1 MSRELGAKLYDY
13 YRSTRPRKAPRSK
26 VILANAPGER
36 SPMRSDYARCQT
48 ISRGSRN
55 AKRFKCSATTFSNR
69 DAVSSSG
76 TVSAIAKMFSFD
88 VTTHCPAGNGMS
100 ARVSF
105 HVRSGNLWL
114 QCFASWTRYFPAWAV
129 SILAVLI
136 NFFSIA
142 E

>member
-1 MSRELGAKLYDY
+1 MLRVNVRQYEAITPVAKQSPETRETQNGSNALP
-13 YRSTRPRKAPRSK
+13 RP
-26 VILANAPGER
+26 
-36 SPMRSDYARCQT
+36 
-48 ISRGSRN
+48 
-55 AKRFKCSATTFSNR
+55 FSNR

-76 TVSAIAKMFSFD
+76 TVSAIAKTFSFD

-114 QCFASWTRYFPAWAV
+114 QCFASWTRYFPAWGV